1 MPFSINLL
9 FENDV
14 FKTLQNYFRIRK
26 AQNYVAQRFVMMIL
40 HLSSG
45 LMSFILESQNIEN
58 SIFTGKDKR
67 GKHALMLHYWPDML
81 QKSIPYF
88 YRMKTILISI
98 CALSILILTGCST
111 SRKTAKPAEAN
122 SADIL
127 SKVVIKNKVPV
138 RFVNTKEVSANDL
151 VDFAETLIGIKY
163 KYGSTIKEKGFD
175 CSGFINY
182 VFNHFKISVPRSS
195 VDFTNAGTE
204 VPVKD
209 SKPGDL
215 ILFTGSDANSGVVG
229 HMGIITENKRGEL
242 QFIHAS
248 ESRGVM
254 ISGMNSYF
262 LQRFVKVNRV
272 FTIF

>member
-1 MPFSINLL
+1 
-9 FENDV
+9 
-14 FKTLQNYFRIRK
+14 
-26 AQNYVAQRFVMMIL
+26 
-40 HLSSG
+40 
-45 LMSFILESQNIEN
+45 
-58 SIFTGKDKR
+58 
-67 GKHALMLHYWPDML
+67 
-81 QKSIPYF
+81 
-88 YRMKTILISI
+88 MKTILISV
-98 CALSILILTGCST
+98 CALSILILTGCSA
-111 SRKTAKPAEAN
+111 SRKTSRPVVAN
-122 SADIL
+122 SSDIR
-127 SKVVIKNKVPV
+127 STVVIKNKVTA
-138 RFVNTKEVSANDL
+138 RTVNTKDVSTNDL

-163 KYGSTIKEKGFD
+163 KYGSMIKEKGFD

-195 VDFTNAGTE
+195 VDFTNTGIE

-209 SKPGDL
+209 SKRGDL
-215 ILFTGSDANSGVVG
+215 VLFTGSDANSGVVG

-262 LQRFVKVNRV
+262 LPRFVKVNRI